1 MKVSAAMVKELRE
14 RTSLGMLE
22 CKKALTETSG
32 DIDAAVELLRKSGQ
46 AKADK
51 KAGRIAAEG
60 RIVQL
65 ISDDGK
71 TAAIVEVNCET
82 DFVANGDEFG
92 EFVTLIVQRVIADKP
107 ADVDALVQLAFDD
120 DKSIEERRKEM
131 ITKLGEKI
139 SVRRFDRFD
148 SDGGQIDGY
157 MHGVRI
163 GVLVDIVPGNTTL
176 GKDVAMH
183 IAASRP
189 IAISED
195 NVAPAALAKEKDIF
209 EVQAAESGKPAEIIE
224 KMVAGRLRKFLSEV
238 TLLGQPFV
246 KDPDLSVA
254 KLLDKSNSC
263 VKQFVRFEV
272 GEGIEK
278 KVENFADEVAAQVAQ
293 SNRVC

>member
-1 MKVSAAMVKELRE
+1 MSVSAAMVKELRE

-22 CKKALTETSG
+22 CKKALTETGG
-32 DIDAAVELLRKSGQ
+32 DIDAAVESLRKSGQ

-51 KAGRIAAEG
+51 KAGRVAAEG

-92 EFVTLIVQRVIADKP
+92 EFSTLIAQRVISDKP
-107 ADVDALVQLAFDD
+107 ADVEALTQLAFDGS
-120 DKSIEERRKEM
+120 KSIEERRKEM
-131 ITKLGEKI
+131 VIKLGENI
-139 SVRRFDRFD
+139 SVRRFERLE

-163 GVLVDIVPGNTTL
+163 GVLVDIAPGNTTL

-189 IAISED
+189 IAVSED
-195 NVAPAALAKEKDIF
+195 DVDPLTLTKEKEIF
-209 EVQAAESGKPAEIIE
+209 EVQAADSGKPAEIIE
-224 KMVAGRLRKFLSEV
+224 KMVAGRIRKFLAEV

-246 KDPDLSVA
+246 KDPDLSVS
-254 KLLDKSNSC
+254 KLLDKSNST
-263 VKQFVRFEV
+263 VKQFMRYEV

-278 KVENFADEVAAQVAQ
+278 KVENFAEEVAAQIAQ
-293 SNRVC
+293 SK

>member
-1 MKVSAAMVKELRE
+1 MSVSAAMVKELRE
-14 RTSLGMLE
+14 RTSLGVLE
-22 CKKALTETSG
+22 CKKALAEAGG

-60 RIVQL
+60 RVAQL

-92 EFVTLIVQRVIADKP
+92 VFATLIAQRIIADKP
-107 ADVDALVQLAFDD
+107 VDVEALTQLAFDGS
-120 DKSIEERRKEM
+120 KSIEERRKEM
-131 ITKLGEKI
+131 VTKLGENI
-139 SVRRFDRFD
+139 TVRRFERLE
-148 SDGGQIDGY
+148 SDGGQLDGY

-163 GVLVDIVPGNTTL
+163 GVLVDIAPGNTTL

-195 NVAPAALAKEKDIF
+195 NVDPATLAKEKEIF
-209 EVQAAESGKPAEIIE
+209 EVQAAESGKPAEIID
-224 KMVAGRLRKFLSEV
+224 KMVAGRIRKFLAEV
-238 TLLGQPFV
+238 TLLGQSFV

-254 KLLDKSNSC
+254 KLLDKSNST
-263 VKQFVRFEV
+263 VKQFLRYEV

-278 KVENFADEVAAQVAQ
+278 KVENFAEEVAAQIAQ
-293 SNRVC
+293 SK

>member
-1 MKVSAAMVKELRE
+1 MSVSAAMVKELRE
-14 RTSLGMLE
+14 RTGLAMLE
-22 CKKALTETSG
+22 CKKALAETGG

-51 KAGRIAAEG
+51 KAGRVAAEG
-60 RIVQL
+60 RVVQL

-71 TAAIVEVNCET
+71 SAAIVEINSET

-92 EFVTLIVQRVIADKP
+92 DFANAVAERVLSDSP
-107 ADVDALVQLAFDD
+107 ADVEALAGLSIEGS
-120 DKSIEERRKEM
+120 KTIEERRKEM
-131 ITKLGEKI
+131 ITKLGENI
-139 SVRRFDRFD
+139 SIRRFERFE

-157 MHGVRI
+157 MHGVKI
-163 GVLVDIVPGNTTL
+163 GVLVDIAPGNSTL

-189 IAISED
+189 IAIAEE
-195 NVAPAALAKEKDIF
+195 NVDPATLAKEKEIF
-209 EVQAAESGKPAEIIE
+209 EVQAAESGKPAEIVE
-224 KMVAGRLRKFLSEV
+224 KMVAGRIRKFLSEV

-246 KDPDLSVA
+246 KDPDMSVA
-254 KLLDKSNSC
+254 KLLDKSNSS
-263 VKQFVRFEV
+263 VKQFIRYEV

-293 SNRVC
+293 SS

>member
-1 MKVSAAMVKELRE
+1 MSVSAAMVKELRE

-22 CKKALTETSG
+22 CKKALTETGG
-32 DIDAAVELLRKSGQ
+32 DIDAAVESLRKSGQ

-51 KAGRIAAEG
+51 KAGRVAAEG

-92 EFVTLIVQRVIADKP
+92 EFSTLIAQRVISDKP
-107 ADVDALVQLAFDD
+107 ADVEALTQLAFDGS
-120 DKSIEERRKEM
+120 KSIEERRKEM
-131 ITKLGEKI
+131 VIKLGENI
-139 SVRRFDRFD
+139 SVRRFERLE

-163 GVLVDIVPGNTTL
+163 GVLVDIAPGNTTL

-189 IAISED
+189 IAVSED
-195 NVAPAALAKEKDIF
+195 DVDPLTLTKEKEIF
-209 EVQAAESGKPAEIIE
+209 EVQAADSGKPAENIE
-224 KMVAGRLRKFLSEV
+224 KMVAGRIRKFLAEV

-246 KDPDLSVA
+246 KDPDLSVS
-254 KLLDKSNSC
+254 KLLDKSNST
-263 VKQFVRFEV
+263 VKQFMRYEV

-278 KVENFADEVAAQVAQ
+278 KVENFAEEVAAQIAQ
-293 SNRVC
+293 SK

>member
-1 MKVSAAMVKELRE
+1 MSVSAAMVKELRE

-22 CKKALTETSG
+22 CKKALTETGG

-65 ISDDGK
+65 ISDDRK

-82 DFVANGDEFG
+82 DFVGNGDEFG
-92 EFVTLIVQRVIADKP
+92 EFVGVLAQRVVTDTP
-107 ADVDALVQLAFDD
+107 ADVEALAQLAFDAG
-120 DKSIEERRKEM
+120 KSIEERRKEM
-131 ITKLGEKI
+131 VTKLGENI
-139 SVRRFDRFD
+139 SIRRFQRFE
-148 SDGGQIDGY
+148 SDGGQLDGY

-163 GVLVDIVPGNTTL
+163 GVLVDIAPGNTTL

-183 IAASRP
+183 IAASHP

-195 NVAPAALAKEKDIF
+195 DVDADALAKEKEIF

-224 KMVAGRLRKFLSEV
+224 KMVAGRIRKFLAEV
-238 TLLGQPFV
+238 TLLGQSFV

-254 KLLDKSNSC
+254 KLLDKSNSS

-278 KVENFADEVAAQVAQ
+278 KVENFAEEVAAQVAQ
-293 SNRVC
+293 SK

>member
-1 MKVSAAMVKELRE
+1 MSVSAAMVKELRE
-14 RTSLGMLE
+14 RTSLGMLA
-22 CKKALTETSG
+22 CKKALADTGG

-60 RIVQL
+60 RIAQL
-65 ISDDGK
+65 VSDDGK

-92 EFVTLIVQRVIADKP
+92 EFAALLVQRIIADQP
-107 ADVDALVQLAFDD
+107 ADVEALERLPFDSG
-120 DKSIEERRKEM
+120 KSIEERRKEM
-131 ITKLGEKI
+131 ITKLGENI
-139 SVRRFDRFD
+139 SIRRFQRFE
-148 SDGGQIDGY
+148 SDGGQLDGY

-163 GVLVDIVPGNTTL
+163 GVLVDIIPGNGTL

-195 NVAPAALAKEKDIF
+195 NVDPATLAKEKEIF
-209 EVQAAESGKPAEIIE
+209 EVQAAESGKPAEIVE
-224 KMVAGRLRKFLSEV
+224 KMVAGRIRKFLSEV

-246 KDPDLSVA
+246 KDPDLSIA
-254 KLLDKSNSC
+254 KLLDKSNSS
-263 VKQFVRFEV
+263 VKQFVRYEV

-278 KVENFADEVAAQVAQ
+278 KVENFADEVAAQVAG
-293 SNRVC
+293 SK

>member
-1 MKVSAAMVKELRE
+1 MSVSAAMVKELRE

-22 CKKALTETSG
+22 CKKALTETGS

-51 KAGRIAAEG
+51 KEGRIAAEG
-60 RIVQL
+60 CIVQL

-82 DFVANGDEFG
+82 DFVANSDEFG
-92 EFVTLIVQRVIADKP
+92 EFAALIAQRVIADQP
-107 ADVDALVQLAFDD
+107 VDVAALEQLAFDAS
-120 DKSIEERRKEM
+120 KSIDVRRKEM
-131 ITKLGEKI
+131 MAKLGEKLSI
-139 SVRRFDRFD
+139 RRFQRFE
-148 SDGGQIDGY
+148 SDGGQLDGY

-163 GVLVDIVPGNTTL
+163 GVLVDIAPGNTTL

-195 NVAPAALAKEKDIF
+195 DVDQATLAKEKEIF

-224 KMVAGRLRKFLSEV
+224 KMVAGRMRKFLAEV

-254 KLLDKSNSC
+254 KLLDKSNSS
-263 VKQFVRFEV
+263 VKQFIRFEV

-278 KVENFADEVAAQVAQ
+278 KVENFAEEVAAQVAQ
-293 SNRVC
+293 SK

>member
-1 MKVSAAMVKELRE
+1 MSVSAAMVKELRE
-14 RTSLGMLE
+14 RTGLAMLE
-22 CKKALTETSG
+22 CKKALAETDG

-51 KAGRIAAEG
+51 KAGRVAAEG
-60 RIVQL
+60 RVVQV
-65 ISDDGK
+65 ISEDGK
-71 TAAIVEVNCET
+71 SAAIVEINSET

-92 EFVTLIVQRVIADKP
+92 EFAGLVVDRVLAEAP
-107 ADVDALVQLAFDD
+107 ADVEALSQLSIDGS
-120 DKSIEERRKEM
+120 KTIEERRKEM
-131 ITKLGEKI
+131 ITKLGENI
-139 SVRRFDRFD
+139 SIRRFERFE

-157 MHGVRI
+157 MHGVKI
-163 GVLVDIVPGNTTL
+163 GVLVDIAPGNSTL

-189 IAISED
+189 IAIAEE
-195 NVAPAALAKEKDIF
+195 NVDPETLAKEKEIF

-224 KMVAGRLRKFLSEV
+224 KMVAGRIRKFLSEV

-246 KDPDLSVA
+246 KDPDMSVA
-254 KLLDKSNSC
+254 KLLDKSNSS
-263 VKQFVRFEV
+263 VKQFIRFEV

-293 SNRVC
+293 SS

>member
-1 MKVSAAMVKELRE
+1 MSVSAAMVKELRE
-14 RTSLGMLE
+14 RTSLGVLE
-22 CKKALTETSG
+22 CKKALAEAGG

-60 RIVQL
+60 RVAQL

-92 EFVTLIVQRVIADKP
+92 VFATLIAQRIIADKP
-107 ADVDALVQLAFDD
+107 VDVEALTQLAFDGS
-120 DKSIEERRKEM
+120 KSIEERRKEM
-131 ITKLGEKI
+131 VTKLGENI
-139 SVRRFDRFD
+139 TVRRFERLE
-148 SDGGQIDGY
+148 SDGGQLDGY

-163 GVLVDIVPGNTTL
+163 GVLVDIAPGNTTL

-195 NVAPAALAKEKDIF
+195 NVDPATLAKEKEIF
-209 EVQAAESGKPAEIIE
+209 EVQAAESGKPAEIID
-224 KMVAGRLRKFLSEV
+224 KMVAGRIRKFLAEV
-238 TLLGQPFV
+238 TLLGQSFV

-254 KLLDKSNSC
+254 KLLDKSNST
-263 VKQFVRFEV
+263 VKQFLRYEV

-278 KVENFADEVAAQVAQ
+278 KVENFAEEVAAQITQ
-293 SNRVC
+293 SK